1 MRIWKLLS
9 NACAHLSIVGSLM
22 LLTFYVTDRF
32 NSAMAFIDHDM
43 TKTLVAILSVLV
55 LAVDVWLIR
64 SAGWQK
70 RGFLRYGVSIA
81 SGLTAI
87 AAFSLLVLDHSMV
100 ERFEAGLSKEPPLL
114 FTNDHVKLVLA
125 VLAVLAIVAGIWLI
139 VTDRKYDLPEE
150 TV

>member
-1 MRIWKLLS
+1 MKTYRLASIGS
-9 NACAHLSIVGSLM
+9 AHLSLIGGLM

-55 LAVDVWLIR
+55 LTVDVWLIL
-64 SAGWQK
+64 SAKWQK
-70 RGFLRYGVSIA
+70 RSFLRYGVSIT

-114 FTNDHVKLVLA
+114 FTNDLVKLVLA
-125 VLAVLAIVAGIWLI
+125 ALAVLAIVAGIWLI
-139 VTDRKYDLPEE
+139 VTDRKYDQPEE